1 MKTMSKKEAPKYI
14 AAKNANIK
22 ADLEKVMYEN
32 AAAFS
37 AMESVCSEYNA
48 ALADGQS
55 LIDDVTGLINS
66 IANHPKKFDD
76 QIEKINT
83 TKVKHLTIDQY
94 KTEERK
100 ALIEGGLL
108 ATALAAVGAAFAVL
122 NKSKKGS
129 IIGAVFALI
138 GFLFGGIAGWFQKRK
153 AKKQAIEAISKLQAD
168 TFSLQESFTKVQ
180 SALQQVQSTYEKL
193 QELLHECEKYRGLEK
208 LSFLPMSEDRKKLS
222 QLVTNTASFAKQL
235 SQKV

>member
-1 MKTMSKKEAPKYI
+1 MSKKKAPKYT

-22 ADLEKVMYEN
+22 ADLEKATSEN

-48 ALADGQS
+48 ALEDGQS

-76 QIEKINT
+76 QIEKINAI
-83 TKVKHLTIDQY
+83 KVEHLTIDQY

-122 NKSKKGS
+122 NKSKKGG
-129 IIGAVFALI
+129 IIGAILALI
-138 GFLFGGIAGWFQKRK
+138 GLLFGGIAGWFQKRK
-153 AKKQAIEAISKLQAD
+153 AKKQAIEAINKLQAD
-168 TFSLQESFTKVQ
+168 TFSLQESFARVQ

-222 QLVTNTASFAKQL
+222 QLVTNTASFAKLL

>member
-1 MKTMSKKEAPKYI
+1 MSKKKTPKYI

-22 ADLEKVMYEN
+22 ADLEKATSEN

-37 AMESVCSEYNA
+37 AMESICSEYNT
-48 ALADGQS
+48 ALEDGQS

-76 QIEKINT
+76 QIEKINAI
-83 TKVKHLTIDQY
+83 KVEHLTIDQY

-122 NKSKKGS
+122 NKSKKCG
-129 IIGAVFALI
+129 IIGAILALI

-153 AKKQAIEAISKLQAD
+153 AKKQAIEAINKLQAD
-168 TFSLQESFTKVQ
+168 TFSLQESFAKVQ
-180 SALQQVQSTYEKL
+180 SALQQVQSTFEKL

-222 QLVTNTASFAKQL
+222 QLVTNTASFAKLL